1 MTDDKILSVME
12 SIINRWMDV
21 KQKLYVIDKEIIAKP
36 HFISLSYKEADVKT
50 INILNGSVVNK
61 NGNFNDSKT
70 GYSINVMIG
79 DKKQGYGSRW
89 DARDHLPR
97 DSDVLKNLIEN
108 KIDFVLKS
116 ALVSYI
122 SNIEK
127 IIPVKQ
133 ENGNKFSQLS
143 NDPVAVYI
151 EKKPKPKSIPKNL
164 ILTLKDWTKEISKL
178 NFVDES
184 NAIIY
189 SQHDSRRF
197 IDSQGRKILDH
208 SFLEKVILIT
218 DIRHNKNF
226 EIPFGQSIYLVKG
239 WDDVNQKLENIL
251 NEIPRDIEQLRNA
264 SIPISNQYPVVF
276 SGVSVGIMYHEG
288 LGGHHLSGRYIKK
301 GFSTTFK
308 NQLNKK
314 ILPEF
319 ITVVDDPQKK
329 DASGFYRFDEEGIE
343 GQRVVLVENG
353 ILRNYLLD
361 RDSAVYFGKLSNGHA
376 RGEWLCDEMGSITPE
391 PRVSNLEII
400 SSNSVPD
407 EELVEILKKHCIEN
421 NLECGLYIDARA
433 GEVDVDTSEF
443 HLYPHKAW
451 KIFPDGRRE
460 RITSFYVVAHPYELL
475 KQMVVTGDNYKIC
488 TGMCGAES
496 GWVPTQ
502 QIAPA
507 AFIPRVTIQS
517 EEPKIQTKRLLEKLK
532 D

>member
-21 KQKLYVIDKEIIAKP
+21 EQKLYIISKEIIAKP
-36 HFISLSYKEADVKT
+36 HFISLSYKEADVKK
-50 INILNGSVVNK
+50 INILNGAVVNN
-61 NGNFNDSKT
+61 NGNFNDPKT

-89 DARDHLPR
+89 DSRDYIPR
-97 DSDVLKNLIEN
+97 NPEVLRKLIDDN
-108 KIDFVLKS
+108 IDFVLKS

-127 IIPVKQ
+127 IVSVKQ
-133 ENGNKFSQLS
+133 ERGNKFSHLS

-151 EKKPKPKSIPKNL
+151 EKKPKSKPVPENL
-164 ILTLKDWTKEISKL
+164 ILTLKDWTKEMSKL

-184 NAIIY
+184 NSILY
-189 SQHDSRRF
+189 SEHNSRRF
-197 IDSQGRKILDH
+197 VDSQGRKILDH
-208 SFLEKVILIT
+208 SFLEKVILAI

-226 EIPFGQSIYLVKG
+226 EIPFGQSIYSIKG
-239 WDDVNQKLENIL
+239 WDNINQRLEDIL
-251 NEIPRDIEQLRNA
+251 NEILRDIEQLRNA
-264 SIPISNQYPVVF
+264 SIPTSNQYPVVF
-276 SGVSVGIMYHEG
+276 NGVSVGIIYHEA
-288 LGGHHLSGRYIKK
+288 LGGHNLSGRYIKK

-319 ITVVDDPQKK
+319 ITVIDNPQKK

-361 RDSAVYFGKLSNGHA
+361 RDSAVYFGKLSNGHS
-376 RGEWLCDEMGSITPE
+376 RGEWLCDEMGSIIPE

-407 EELVEILKKHCIEN
+407 EELVEILKKYCIEN
-421 NLECGLYIDARA
+421 NIKCGLYIDARA

-460 RITSFYVVAHPYELL
+460 RITSFYVAAHPYELL
-475 KQMVVTGDNYKIC
+475 KQIVVTGNGYKTC

-496 GWVPTQ
+496 GWVPAQ

-507 AFIPRVTIQS
+507 AFIPKVTIQA
-517 EEPKIQTKRLLEKLK
+517 EEPKIETKRLLEKLN